1 MLNQAKIVVIGGGI
15 TGCSVMYHL
24 AKAGVKDVV
33 LVEKGELTS
42 GATCQAAGM
51 LTQFNTSQTIMRMR
65 QYSTQLYKSL
75 NAFSEVGS
83 VNIASS
89 PEMLK
94 TFQRNVSRA
103 RGIGLDV
110 GIISA
115 KETME
120 LLPWASE
127 ENLYG
132 AFHIPADGH
141 IDPHSTTYAVAKAAT
156 NLGAQ
161 ILTHTR
167 VTGIGLSSK
176 GEVQKVIT
184 DKGDI
189 QCEII
194 VNAAGIWSA
203 QVAQMAGIRIPCTP
217 VVHQHIAMEAVTGSE
232 VPADSPTFRDYDHLV
247 YGRPEGGSYLVGG
260 WEMNPNAIWID
271 GVPWDHGASE
281 VSNDLD
287 LFAPMLEDAIKRFP
301 FLGDA
306 GMIRLVAHPDAF
318 TPDNG
323 PLLGPW
329 PGLKGFWL
337 AAVSNMQ
344 GFGGGGGIGKTI
356 AEWIIQGQTEWDVF
370 AYRAWRFSKH
380 HLQPVYAAEC
390 AKECYRYYYR
400 TKYPHDENT
409 AMRPVRLSSLHH
421 RLQDLGA
428 VFGTKNGW
436 ERANYFDPDKSWRI
450 AGEDQRNWGGWIKP
464 PFFETIASESEAV
477 RNKVG
482 LFDMSAFGKI
492 ELKGPGALSLIQ
504 RLTDNNMD
512 RPKGCVTYTQFLNDQ
527 GGIVGDV
534 MVVRLDTDYFR
545 IITGSALIDS
555 DMGWIRL
562 NRQEN
567 DLPVEINDVTEDYG
581 VIGLWGPEA
590 RKVLQTI
597 TTDDISHASFPY
609 MSAKN
614 IIVESIP
621 VFAQRVTY
629 VGELGWELY
638 IPKEKAVF
646 VWDKLWA
653 AGQDYGIKPCGF
665 KTIESLRLEKGFLA
679 LTSDITQLETPL
691 EARLDHCIKMQK
703 ENEFIGKKALSSLK
717 DQGIK
722 QRLFTLTI
730 GDEDYLTLYGG
741 EAVALD
747 GKIITRLRSAG
758 YGHSVKKNIG
768 FAYLP
773 PDLAEQEPELMVEV
787 FGEMIPA
794 RVMPDVLYDPKGHAI
809 RISN

>member
-1 MLNQAKIVVIGGGI
+1 MQNQARIVVIGGGI
-15 TGCSVMYHL
+15 TGCSVLYHL

-65 QYSTQLYKSL
+65 QYSTKLYKSL
-75 NAFSEVGS
+75 NAYSEVGS

-115 KETME
+115 KETMD

-127 ENLYG
+127 DSLYG
-132 AFHIPADGH
+132 AFHLPGDGH
-141 IDPHSTTYAVAKAAT
+141 IDPHTTTYAVAKAAT

-161 ILTHTR
+161 ILTNTC
-167 VTGIGLSSK
+167 VTGIKLSSK
-176 GEVQKVIT
+176 GEIHKVIT

-189 QCEII
+189 ECEII

-203 QVAQMAGIRIPCTP
+203 QVAAMAGVSIPCTP
-217 VVHQHIAMEAVTGSE
+217 VVHQHIAMEAVVGSE
-232 VPADSPTFRDYDHLV
+232 IPADSPTFRDYDYLV

-260 WEMNPNAIWID
+260 WEMYPRTIWID
-271 GVPWDHGASE
+271 GVPWDHGSSE
-281 VSNDLD
+281 VPNDFD
-287 LFAPMLEDAIKRFP
+287 LFAPMLEDTIKRFP

-306 GMIRLVAHPDAF
+306 GVIRLVAHPDAF
-318 TPDNG
+318 TPDGG

-356 AEWIIQGQTEWDVF
+356 AEWITQGKTEWDVF
-370 AYRAWRFSKH
+370 PYRAWRFSKH
-380 HLQPVYAAEC
+380 HNQPRYAAEC
-390 AKECYRYYYR
+390 AKEIYRYYYR
-400 TKYPHDENT
+400 TKYPHDENVS
-409 AMRPVRLSSLHH
+409 MRPVRMSPFHN

-436 ERANYFDPDKSWRI
+436 ERANYFEPKKSWRR
-450 AGEDQRNWGGWIKP
+450 AGEDQREWGGWIKP
-464 PFFETIASESEAV
+464 SFFENIAAESDAV

-482 LFDMSAFGKI
+482 LFDMSGFGKI
-492 ELKGPGALSLIQ
+492 ELKGPGALPLIQ
-504 RLTDNNMD
+504 RLTDNDLD
-512 RPKGCVTYTQFLNDQ
+512 RPTGSVTYTQFLNDQ
-527 GGIVGDV
+527 GGIVADV
-534 MVVRLDTDYFR
+534 MITRLDSQYFR

-555 DMGWIRL
+555 DLGWIRL
-562 NRQEN
+562 NQQED
-567 DLPVEINDVTEDYG
+567 DLAVEINDVTEDYA
-581 VIGLWGPEA
+581 VIGLWGPNA
-590 RKVLQTI
+590 REVLQKI
-597 TTDDISHASFPY
+597 TTTDISHTSFSY

-614 IIVESIP
+614 IEIIAMP

-638 IPKEKAVF
+638 VPKEKAIF
-646 VWDKLWA
+646 VWDRLWT
-653 AGQDYGIKPCGF
+653 AGQDYGIRPCGF
-665 KTIESLRLEKGFLA
+665 KTIDSLRLEKGFLA
-679 LTSDITQLETPL
+679 LTSDITPLETPL
-691 EARLDHCIKMQK
+691 EARLGHFVKMKQD
-703 ENEFIGKKALSSLK
+703 NDFIGKKALASLK
-717 DQGIK
+717 KQGIK
-722 QRLFTLTI
+722 QRLHTLTI
-730 GDEDYLTLYGG
+730 GDEEYLTLYGG
-741 EAVALD
+741 EAVTVH
-747 GKIITRLRSAG
+747 GKTISRLRSTG
-758 YGHSVKKNIG
+758 YGHTIKKNIG

-773 PDLAEQEPELMVEV
+773 TGFNENETNLMVEV
-787 FGEMIPA
+787 FGEMVRAKIA
-794 RVMPDVLYDPKGHAI
+794 PDVLYDQESQAI
-809 RISN
+809 RR

>member
-1 MLNQAKIVVIGGGI
+1 MQNQAKIIIIGGGI
-15 TGCSVMYHL
+15 TGCSVLYHL

-65 QYSTQLYKSL
+65 QYSTKLYKSL

-120 LLPWASE
+120 LLPWASDDS
-127 ENLYG
+127 LYG
-132 AFHIPADGH
+132 AFHIPGDGH
-141 IDPHSTTYAVAKAAT
+141 IDPHTTTYAVAKAAT
-156 NLGAQ
+156 NLGAK
-161 ILTHTR
+161 ILINTR
-167 VTGIGLSSK
+167 VTGIKLSAK
-176 GEVQKVIT
+176 GEVRKVIT

-189 QCEII
+189 ECEII

-203 QVAQMAGIRIPCTP
+203 QVAAMAGVCIPCTP
-217 VVHQHIAMEAVTGSE
+217 VVHQHIAMEAVKGSE
-232 VPADSPTFRDYDHLV
+232 IPADSPTFRDYDYLV

-260 WEMNPNAIWID
+260 WEMHPKTIWID
-271 GVPWDHGASE
+271 GVPWDHGSSE
-281 VSNDLD
+281 VPNDLD

-301 FLGDA
+301 FLGEA

-356 AEWIIQGQTEWDVF
+356 AEWITEGQTEWDVF

-380 HLQPVYAAEC
+380 HKQPVYAAEC

-400 TKYPHDENT
+400 TKYPHDENVS
-409 AMRPVRLSSLHH
+409 MRPVRMSPLYH

-436 ERANYFDPDKSWRI
+436 ERANYFEPKKSWRM

-464 PFFETIASESEAV
+464 SFFENTAAESEAV
-477 RNKVG
+477 RNRVG
-482 LFDMSAFGKI
+482 LFDMSSFGKI
-492 ELKGPGALSLIQ
+492 ELKGPGALPLIQ
-504 RLTDNNMD
+504 RLTDNNLD
-512 RPKGCVTYTQFLNDQ
+512 RPTGSITYTQFLNDQ

-534 MVVRLDTDYFR
+534 MIARLESDTFR
-545 IITGSALIDS
+545 IITGSAFIDS
-555 DMGWIRL
+555 DLGWIRL
-562 NRQEN
+562 NQQED
-567 DLPVEINDVTEDYG
+567 DLPVEITDVTEDYA
-581 VIGLWGPEA
+581 VIGLWGPKA
-590 RKVLQTI
+590 RDVMQKV
-597 TTDDISHASFPY
+597 TTADISHASFPY
-609 MSAKN
+609 MSGKN
-614 IIVESIP
+614 VAIGSIS

-638 IPKEKAVF
+638 IPREKAIF

-653 AGQDYGIKPCGF
+653 AGQDYEIKPCGF
-665 KTIESLRLEKGFLA
+665 KTIDSLRLEKGFLA
-679 LTSDITQLETPL
+679 LTSDITTLETPL
-691 EARLDHCIKMQK
+691 EARLKHCVKMG
-703 ENEFIGKKALSSLK
+703 EGNDFIGKKALASLK
-717 DQGIK
+717 KQGIK
-722 QRLFTLTI
+722 QRLCTLVI
-730 GDEDYLTLYGG
+730 GDEEYLTLYGG

-747 GKIITRLRSAG
+747 GKIISRLRSAG

-773 PDLAEQEPELMVEV
+773 IDSSENETKLMVEV

-794 RVMPDVLYDPKGHAI
+794 QIAPDVLYDPESRAI
-809 RISN
+809 QR